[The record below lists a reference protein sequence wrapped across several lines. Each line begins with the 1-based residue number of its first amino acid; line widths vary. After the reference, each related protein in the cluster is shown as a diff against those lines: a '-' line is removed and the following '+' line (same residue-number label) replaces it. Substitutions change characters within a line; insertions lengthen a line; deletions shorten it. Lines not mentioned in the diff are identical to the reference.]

1 MKNITVALLSPRKN
15 TSIHTKTIGIHRM
28 SSPMMK
34 KAVSSDAIGNYIGEN
49 GRSINIRVQSKVL
62 PVLDHSP
69 RTNFRLF
76 RSLFSD
82 TIFIAVV
89 ITGILCGL
97 IQGNIL
103 LSFKGRL
110 NRRQGEK
117 SHSDIS
123 IQSHDGNG
131 WE

>member
-1 MKNITVALLSPRKN
+1 MKNITVALLFPRKN
-15 TSIHTKTIGIHRM
+15 TSIHTKTIGIHRI
-28 SSPMMK
+28 SSPVMK
-34 KAVSSDAIGNYIGEN
+34 KAVSLDAIGIHIDEN
-49 GRSINIRVQSKVL
+49 GRSINIMVQPTVL

-110 NRRQGEK
+110 NIRQGEK
-117 SHSDIS
+117 SHSDIP
-123 IQSHDGNG
+123 SHSHPVP
-131 WE
+131 